1 MSTKFQLVLPD
12 DLAAEI
18 KQEAS
23 RLALPAAE
31 LIRESVRE
39 RLRRERAHRGRTPL
53 SSIIGLVDGDE
64 TDLSSRVDELLYE

>member
-23 RLALPAAE
+23 RLEVPAAE

-39 RLRRERAHRGRTPL
+39 RLSKARALRGRTPL
-53 SSIIGLVDGDE
+53 ASIIGLVDSDE
-64 TDLSSRVDELLYE
+64 TDLSSHVDEILYE